1 MQAVILA
8 AGQGKRLAPLTDT
21 MPKVMVPIAGQPLV
35 ERLSRQLVAN
45 GLTDQ
50 IIVVGYMKEMVMN
63 HLGDGS
69 AWGARITYVEQ
80 TELGGTGHA
89 VRTAAHLITGNFIM
103 VFGDSLLETDMIAK
117 VKNTPIKGALGC
129 AQVDEPSRYGI
140 LSVDSAMLVT
150 ALVEKPKDP
159 PSNLAIMGL
168 YKMPYAILG
177 PIQSIGYSERGEIE
191 LPDAVRILIAEG
203 VKFKAVDITGVMD
216 VGTMADWERA
226 NEVVK
231 AVA

>member
-1 MQAVILA
+1 MILA

-35 ERLSRQLVAN
+35 ERISRQLVAN

-50 IIVVGYMKEMVMN
+50 IIVIGYMKDMLTN

-69 AWGARITYVEQ
+69 AWGAKITYVEQ

-89 VRTAAHLITGNFIM
+89 VRTASSQISGDFVM
-103 VFGDSLLETDMIAK
+103 VFGDSLLESDMVERVCKAA
-117 VKNTPIKGALGC
+117 TPGAIGC
-129 AQVDEPSRYGI
+129 ARVDEPSRYGI
-140 LSVDSAMLVT
+140 LSVDDAMQVK

-159 PSNLAIMGL
+159 PSNLAIMGV
-168 YKMPYAILG
+168 YKLPFAIVEALQG
-177 PIQSIGYSERGEIE
+177 IGYSERGEIE
-191 LPDAVRILIAEG
+191 LPDAVRILIANG
-203 VKFKAVDITGVMD
+203 VAFTAVDITGVMD
-216 VGTMADWERA
+216 VGTMADYERA
-226 NEVVK
+226 NQIVK

>member
-35 ERLSRQLVAN
+35 ERISRQLVAN

-69 AWGARITYVEQ
+69 HWGAHITYVVQE
-80 TELGGTGHA
+80 ELGGTGHA
-89 VRTAAHLITGNFIM
+89 LRAAAPHLKGDFM
-103 VFGDSLLETDMIAK
+103 LVFGDSLIETAMIGRVLHAPT
-117 VKNTPIKGALGC
+117 VAALGC
-129 AQVDEPSRYGI
+129 AQVAEPSRYGI
-140 LSVDSAMLVT
+140 VSVDAQMRVT
-150 ALVEKPKDP
+150 AIVEKPKDP
-159 PSNLAIMGL
+159 PSNLAVMAM
-168 YKMPYAILG
+168 YKLPQAILPALQG
-177 PIQSIGYSERGEIE
+177 IGYSERGEIE
-191 LPDAVRILIAEG
+191 LPDAVRILINEG
-203 VKFKAVDITGVMD
+203 VPFTAVDITGVID
-216 VGTMADWERA
+216 VGTLADYERA
-226 NEVVK
+226 NTTVQ